1 MPVKTEKSSAGFP
14 DKTDLTILEILQ
26 NDSSLTTK
34 EVASRVNLSP
44 TPVFERI
51 KRLEK
56 NGYIKKYRAVLDAEK
71 LSRGFVV
78 ICNVRLKHHSKE
90 LGKKF
95 TEAIMQIEEIT
106 ECYNISGDF
115 DFMLKIH
122 VGSMQRYQDFVLNT
136 LGEIDSIGNL
146 QSLFVMGE
154 IKNSYAIPLTE
165 K

>member
-1 MPVKTEKSSAGFP
+1 MIDNIDIQILKFLQENSA
-14 DKTDLTILEILQ
+14 
-26 NDSSLTTK
+26 LTTK
-34 EVASRVNLSP
+34 ELAKLVNLSVS
-44 TPVFERI
+44 PVFERV

-56 NGYIKKYRAVLDAEK
+56 NGYIKGYHAVLDAEK

-95 TEAIMQIEEIT
+95 TEAIMPIEEIT
-106 ECYNISGDF
+106 ECYNISGDY

-122 VGSMQRYQDFVLNT
+122 VESMQRYQDFVLNT

-154 IKNSYAIPLTE
+154 IKNSYAIPLTD

>member
-1 MPVKTEKSSAGFP
+1 MIDNIDLQILRLLQKNSA
-14 DKTDLTILEILQ
+14 
-26 NDSSLTTK
+26 LTTK
-34 EVASRVNLSP
+34 ELARLVNLSVS
-44 TPVFERI
+44 PVFERV

-56 NGYIKKYRAVLDAEK
+56 NGYIKKYCAILNAEK

-90 LGKKF
+90 MGKQF
-95 TEAIMQIEEIT
+95 TEAIMPIEEIT
-106 ECYNISGDF
+106 ECFNISGDY

-122 VGSMQRYQDFVLNT
+122 VESMQHYQDFVLNT

-154 IKNSYAIPLTE
+154 IKNSYAIPLSE